1 MTDYGELSTGYR
13 GKTFDEIG
21 TDVRSRLRSRI
32 DPNLTLDEKDPL
44 GVFVDVVSDELA
56 LAWEALEVARNQF
69 DRDNAEGQGA
79 IALAAVTGTVRR
91 QPTKGL
97 AICTVN
103 LDASKTF
110 APGALIAHV
119 NGEPTNRW
127 VNRDTITS
135 TTAGNYTGKYFI
147 SETAGYYPAAISTI
161 TKIAVTASGWN
172 SITNTSAATPGE
184 ELESIPDL
192 MARSEE
198 ELGSQGTGTLAGLR
212 NAVLAV
218 DGVIDCIVNYNDTT
232 ATVGSLAPN
241 QLEVVVW
248 DGTTPLAAND
258 DIAKA
263 ILDNK
268 SAGAPLLGST
278 TGSATDLYG
287 TVKSVA
293 FNRASYTN
301 CYCSVSL
308 LLKQGT
314 VAAPLVTA
322 VLERIVEEWPDGI
335 GETVYAN
342 KIIAAISGFD
352 AIVNVTSLTVGT
364 SPAPVGTSIAA
375 AANTVRLIPLANIS
389 PGYSFV

>member
-21 TDVRSRLRSRI
+21 ADVRSRLRSRI

-44 GVFVDVVSDELA
+44 GVFVDVVGDELA

-79 IALAAVTGTVRR
+79 IALAAVTGTARR

-147 SETAGYYPAAISTI
+147 SETAGYYPAAVSTI

-172 SITNTSAATPGE
+172 SITNTSAATPGQ
-184 ELESIPDL
+184 ELETIPDL
-192 MARSEE
+192 LARSED
-198 ELGSQGTGTLAGLR
+198 ELGSQGTGTLAGVR

-218 DGVIDCIVNYNDTT
+218 TGVIDCLVNYNDTT
-232 ATVGSLAPN
+232 VTVGSLAPN

-248 DGTTPLAAND
+248 DGTTPLAANNE
-258 DIAKA
+258 IAQA

-268 SAGAPLLGST
+268 SAGAALLGST
-278 TGSATDLYG
+278 TGNATDLYG
-287 TVKSVA
+287 AVKSVA
-293 FNRASYTN
+293 FNRATYTN
-301 CYCSVSL
+301 CYCSLNL
-308 LLKQGT
+308 LVKAGTLT
-314 VAAPLVTA
+314 VAIDVPIKQAIINA
-322 VLERIVEEWPDGI
+322 WPGSI
-335 GETVYAN
+335 GATVYAN
-342 KIIAAISGFD
+342 QLIVALAGFD
-352 AIVNVTSLTVGT
+352 AVVNVTAITVGL
-364 SPAPVGTSIAA
+364 SASPVGSTIAA
-375 AANTVRLIPLANIS
+375 AANTIRLIPLSNIVVN
-389 PGYSFV
+389 YSTI